1 MESDAAHPSPDP
13 ARAPSEP
20 PTVSAPDQAA
30 APRPSIRRRLVKGS
44 AWVLIG
50 RVISIVLGVAIN
62 AFLARLLTPTEFG
75 AYFTSFT
82 MVIVGAVIA
91 QLGLDRALVK
101 VAAAAI
107 GVGEPGRAREA
118 IRRCLTIG
126 ATASLFAGLVL
137 SFLAGPW
144 LAEHVFHSAVVEAAM
159 PLAGGWLIAT
169 ALQSLMVETFRGL
182 QDFGRATLYDA
193 LLVDIL
199 LATTLGI
206 VFAAGSISLDIRGA
220 VALSAG
226 VTFLVVLLGARHL
239 RREVR
244 AVHGTGTLQ
253 EREIFDIAWPSL
265 VTNVAIYFLGSGIDL
280 LVLGAFR
287 PQADVALYG
296 AATRLVTL
304 VATPLWIIRGVM
316 PPIVAELHAKGQRR
330 QLEDTLRAGASLAGV
345 PSLAILTVFVL
356 FGATVMEI
364 VYSPF
369 YRQGSTILVI
379 LSIGRLIA
387 VWSGA
392 AGITLM
398 MTGHQRAMMVITLST
413 GALSVTA
420 GILAADRYG
429 AVGVAVATAS
439 VAVLQNLLQVALA
452 RRFVGV
458 WTFVQLSPRK
468 LRDFFLRG
476 DIKSFLS
483 RRRALSE
490 DEDVDLP
497 D

>member
-1 MESDAAHPSPDP
+1 MPGSPSP
-13 ARAPSEP
+13 SL
-20 PTVSAPDQAA
+20 
-30 APRPSIRRRLVKGS
+30 RRRLVKGS
-44 AWVLIG
+44 AWVLVG
-50 RVISIVLGVAIN
+50 RVISIVLGVGIN
-62 AFLARLLTPTEFG
+62 ALLARLLTPTELG
-75 AYFTSFT
+75 AYFTTFT

-107 GVGEPGRAREA
+107 GVGEPGRARDA
-118 IRRCLTIG
+118 IRRCLSIG
-126 ATASLFAGLVL
+126 AATAVVAGLAL
-137 SFLAGPW
+137 SFVVGPA

-206 VFAAGSISLDIRGA
+206 IFTSGAVAIDIRGA
-220 VALSAG
+220 VAIAG
-226 VTFLVVLLGARHL
+226 GATFLVLLLGARHL
-239 RREVR
+239 RREIG
-244 AVHGTGTLQ
+244 AISGEGSLQ
-253 EREIFDIAWPSL
+253 RREIFDIAWPSL
-265 VTNVAIYFLGSGIDL
+265 VTNVAIYFLGSGVDL

-287 PQADVALYG
+287 PQSDVALYG

-330 QLEDTLRAGASLAGV
+330 QLEDTLRAGASLAGL
-345 PSLAILTVFVL
+345 PSLAILVVFVV
-356 FGATVMEI
+356 FGASVMEI
-364 VYSPF
+364 IYSPF

-379 LSIGRLIA
+379 LSIGRLFA
-387 VWSGA
+387 VWAGA

-398 MTGHQRAMMVITLST
+398 MTGHQRSMMVVTLAT

-420 GILAADRYG
+420 GIVAADRYG
-429 AVGVAVATAS
+429 AVGVASATAT

-476 DIKSFLS
+476 DIRSFLQ
-483 RRRALSE
+483 RRRASPA
-490 DEDVDLP
+490 DEPPDLEA
-497 D
+497 

>member
-1 MESDAAHPSPDP
+1 MPGSPSP
-13 ARAPSEP
+13 SL
-20 PTVSAPDQAA
+20 
-30 APRPSIRRRLVKGS
+30 RRRLVKGS

-50 RVISIVLGVAIN
+50 RVISIVLGVGIN
-62 AFLARLLTPTEFG
+62 ALLARLLTPTELG
-75 AYFTSFT
+75 AYFTTFT

-107 GVGEPGRAREA
+107 GVGEPGRARDA
-118 IRRCLTIG
+118 IRRCLSIG
-126 ATASLFAGLVL
+126 AATAVVAGLAL
-137 SFLAGPW
+137 SFVVGPA

-206 VFAAGSISLDIRGA
+206 IFTSGAVAIDIRGA
-220 VALSAG
+220 VAIAGG
-226 VTFLVVLLGARHL
+226 VTFLVLLLGARHL
-239 RREVR
+239 RREIG
-244 AVHGTGTLQ
+244 AISGEGSLQ
-253 EREIFDIAWPSL
+253 RHEIFDIAWPSL
-265 VTNVAIYFLGSGIDL
+265 VTNVAIYFLGSGVDL

-287 PQADVALYG
+287 PQSDVALYG

-330 QLEDTLRAGASLAGV
+330 QLEDTLRAGASLAGL
-345 PSLAILTVFVL
+345 PSLAILVVFVV
-356 FGATVMEI
+356 FGASVMEI
-364 VYSPF
+364 IYSPF

-379 LSIGRLIA
+379 LSIGRLFA
-387 VWSGA
+387 VWAGA

-398 MTGHQRAMMVITLST
+398 MTGHQRSMMVVTLAT

-420 GILAADRYG
+420 GIIAADRYG
-429 AVGVAVATAS
+429 AVGVAAATAS

-476 DIKSFLS
+476 DIRSFLQ
-483 RRRALSE
+483 RRRASPV
-490 DEDVDLP
+490 DEPPDLEA
-497 D
+497 

>member
-1 MESDAAHPSPDP
+1 M
-13 ARAPSEP
+13 R
-20 PTVSAPDQAA
+20 
-30 APRPSIRRRLVKGS
+30 GS

-50 RVISIVLGVAIN
+50 RVISIVFGVGIN
-62 AFLARLLTPTEFG
+62 ALLARLLTPTEFG
-75 AYFTSFT
+75 AYFTTFT

-126 ATASLFAGLVL
+126 GATAVVAGLVL
-137 SFLAGPW
+137 SFVAGPA
-144 LAEHVFHSAVVEAAM
+144 LAEHVFHSPVVDAAM

-206 VFAAGSISLDIRGA
+206 IFTSGAIAIDIRGA
-220 VALSAG
+220 VAITGG
-226 VTFLVVLLGARHL
+226 VTFLVLLLGARHL
-239 RREVR
+239 RREIRGVS
-244 AVHGTGTLQ
+244 GEGSLQ
-253 EREIFDIAWPSL
+253 HREIFDIAWPSL

-287 PQADVALYG
+287 PQSDVALYG
-296 AATRLVTL
+296 SATRLVTL

-330 QLEDTLRAGASLAGV
+330 QLEDTLRAGASLAGL

-356 FGATVMEI
+356 FGASVMEI
-364 VYSPF
+364 IYSPF
-369 YRQGSTILVI
+369 YRQGSSILVI

-398 MTGHQRAMMVITLST
+398 MTGHQRSMMVVTLAT

-420 GILAADRYG
+420 GIMAADRYG
-429 AVGVAVATAS
+429 AVGVAAATAA
-439 VAVLQNLLQVALA
+439 VAVFQNLLQVALA
-452 RRFVGV
+452 KRYVGV

-476 DIKSFLS
+476 DIRSFLQ
-483 RRRALSE
+483 RRRTSSV
-490 DEDVDLP
+490 DEPPGLDD
-497 D
+497 

>member
-1 MESDAAHPSPDP
+1 M
-13 ARAPSEP
+13 
-20 PTVSAPDQAA
+20 
-30 APRPSIRRRLVKGS
+30 
-44 AWVLIG
+44 LIG
-50 RVISIVLGVAIN
+50 RVISIVLGVGIN
-62 AFLARLLTPTEFG
+62 ALLARLLTPTEFG

-91 QLGLDRALVK
+91 QLGLDRAVVK

-107 GVGEPGRAREA
+107 GVGEPGRARGA
-118 IRRCLTIG
+118 ILRSLSIG
-126 ATASLFAGLVL
+126 AVSSLVVG
-137 SFLAGPW
+137 SMLAFVIGPF
-144 LAEHVFHSAVVEAAM
+144 LAEHVFDSPVVEMAM

-199 LATTLGI
+199 LATTLGVI
-206 VFAAGSISLDIRGA
+206 YASDSIAIDIRGA
-220 VALSAG
+220 VGISAG
-226 VTFLVVLLGARHL
+226 ATLLVVLLGARHL
-239 RREVR
+239 VREVR
-244 AVHGTGTLQ
+244 AVQGTGALQ
-253 EREIFDIAWPSL
+253 RREIFDVAWPSL

-287 PQADVALYG
+287 PQREVALYG

-316 PPIVAELHAKGQRR
+316 PPIVAELDAKGQRR
-330 QLEDTLRAGASLAGV
+330 QLEDTLRAGASLAGL
-345 PSLAILTVFVL
+345 PSLAILMVFVL
-356 FGATVMEI
+356 FGAGVMEI
-364 VYSPF
+364 VYSDF

-379 LSIGRLIA
+379 LSIGRLVA

-398 MTGHQRAMMVITLST
+398 MTGHQRSMMVVTLCT
-413 GALSVTA
+413 GALSVVA
-420 GILAADRYG
+420 GIWAADRYG
-429 AVGVAVATAS
+429 AVGVATATAS
-439 VAVLQNLLQVALA
+439 VAVLQNFLQVGLA
-452 RRFVGV
+452 RRYVGV

-476 DIKSFLS
+476 DVRSFL
-483 RRRALSE
+483 RRRRDMIDE
-490 DEDVDLP
+490 DEVD
-497 D
+497 DADIVDR

>member
-1 MESDAAHPSPDP
+1 
-13 ARAPSEP
+13 
-20 PTVSAPDQAA
+20 VSATGNATPAS
-30 APRPSIRRRLVKGS
+30 PPSLRRRLVKGS

-50 RVISIVLGVAIN
+50 RVISIVLGVGIN
-62 AFLARLLTPTEFG
+62 ALLARLLTPTEFG
-75 AYFTSFT
+75 AYFTTFT

-91 QLGLDRALVK
+91 QLGLDRAVVK

-107 GVGEPGRAREA
+107 GLGEAGRAREA

-126 ATASLFAGLVL
+126 AVTAVVAGLAL
-137 SFLAGPW
+137 SFVVGPL
-144 LAEHVFHSAVVEAAM
+144 LAEHVFHSAVVDTAM

-199 LATTLGI
+199 VATTLGI
-206 VFAAGSISLDIRGA
+206 IFTSGSIAIDIRGA
-220 VALSAG
+220 VAVTGG
-226 VTFLVVLLGARHL
+226 VTFLVLVLGGRHL
-239 RREVR
+239 RREIK
-244 AVHGTGTLQ
+244 AVSGEGSLQ
-253 EREIFDIAWPSL
+253 HREIFDIAWPSL
-265 VTNVAIYFLGSGIDL
+265 VTNVAIYFLGSGVDL

-287 PQADVALYG
+287 PQSDVALYG
-296 AATRLVTL
+296 SATRLVTL

-330 QLEDTLRAGASLAGV
+330 QLEDTLRAGASLAGL
-345 PSLAILTVFVL
+345 PSLAILMVFVL
-356 FGATVMEI
+356 FGASVMEFI
-364 VYSPF
+364 YSPF
-369 YRQGSTILVI
+369 YRQGSSILVI
-379 LSIGRLIA
+379 LSIGRLVA
-387 VWSGA
+387 VWAGA

-398 MTGHQRAMMVITLST
+398 MTGHQRSMMVVTLAT
-413 GALSVTA
+413 GALSVAA
-420 GILAADRYG
+420 GIVAADRYG
-429 AVGVAVATAS
+429 AVGVATATAA

-476 DIKSFLS
+476 DIRSFLE
-483 RRRALSE
+483 RRRAPSD
-490 DEDVDLP
+490 DEPPDLEA
-497 D
+497 